1 MKEKI
6 VLQVDCDAPRKTR
19 ACSGLRML
27 VGILGL
33 LMVLAPLAWAGWVE
47 DLPDKTVIHLKIW
60 QLPDPSSSEVGTQ
73 ADVAVIKELTRRFPV
88 LFAERYRDVY
98 KRHPEKYGRH
108 CWDRVELALH
118 QFSGITIEGMGIDSG
133 PLMAIA
139 GGVAPDVIFVNFRQ
153 SDTYIQQ
160 GFLYPLDKPEDNYIA
175 SLTEAEKAFRIHPKV
190 VPVICRK
197 GPDGKKHI
205 WAMPLGG
212 VLGKIMLYRK
222 DLLDANNIPYPNNDW
237 TWDDFF
243 AICQKVADPGQG
255 VYGTIY
261 PVGFS
266 ESGYWVTYLWS
277 AGGEVIEYDE
287 ARDEWRAVFNS
298 PAGVQAL
305 DFYTR
310 LCNEIWHD
318 KDGRKRYGYVVR
330 DSSSATWRKWAMG
343 QIAFFTTYI
352 NEKTFTQINPDIT
365 GIVAVPKGPGG
376 HRGAELNS
384 AMQGIFAGVKD
395 PVIRD
400 AAWEYMRF
408 VDCEDA
414 VRIRTSIQVEGGLG
428 RFINPRYLR
437 MFGYEDIVRLAP
449 KGIEE
454 CFNIAIETSR
464 PEPYGRNCQQVFEM
478 LTKPLV
484 KAADLTIA
492 GAMPNDP
499 AQRTALLQSILDE
512 SVRETNEKMIGR
524 VSPRELLKRRISAG
538 VVLALIVIAFGFVFR
553 NIAKVFA
560 PPPSATGVPTGWGFR
575 KYVWAYVI
583 LVPAILTVL
592 VWQYLPLLLGSK
604 LAFQD
609 YRIMGG
615 TTWVWV
621 DNFGAVLWD
630 LEWWAAVWNSVR
642 YCVLVVSLT
651 FLPPVILAVLLQ
663 EIPVGKML
671 FRTLFYLPAV
681 ITGLVVIYLWK
692 SFYDPTEY
700 GVLNAVVLA
709 IPALGYIGLAA
720 IFFLIL
726 FFFAKRLYIHQ
737 RYGLAL
743 VCLAAGGIVAW
754 FFFSFALPILNQPG
768 IPWYQA
774 LLKTAPEPSRWLLDP
789 KTAMFCCVLP
799 MVWAGMGPGCL
810 IYLAALKGIADD
822 FYEAADID
830 GATFIDKILFI
841 VIPMLKP
848 LLVIQFVGIFIS
860 SWNSAAFI
868 LAMTGGASGTTVA
881 GLQIFYKAYLYLKFG
896 PATAMAWMLGFM
908 LIGFTVHQLRILS
921 RLEFKTTGDKK

>member
-1 MKEKI
+1 MFYSWSR
-6 VLQVDCDAPRKTR
+6 VALWMR
-19 ACSGLRML
+19 A
-27 VGILGL
+27 GIWGL
-33 LMVLAPLAWAGWVE
+33 LMVLAPLGWAGWVE

-60 QLPDPSSSEVGTQ
+60 DLPDPSNPAPSVH
-73 ADVAVIKELTRRFPV
+73 ADVAAINELIRRFPV
-88 LFAERYRDVY
+88 LFAERYRDAY
-98 KRHPEKYGRH
+98 TRNPKKYGRH
-108 CWDRVELALH
+108 RWDRVELALH
-118 QFSGITIEGMGIDSG
+118 KFSGIRIEGMSMDSG

-139 GGVAPDVIFVNFRQ
+139 GGVAPDVVYVNFRQ
-153 SDTYIQQ
+153 SDTYINQ
-160 GFLYPLDKPEDNYIA
+160 GFLYPLDKPEDNYFA
-175 SLTEAEKAFRIHPKV
+175 SLTEAEKAFRIHPKIM
-190 VPVICRK
+190 PVIYRK
-197 GPDGKKHI
+197 GPDGQKHL
-205 WAMPLGG
+205 WAMPQGG
-212 VLGKIMLYRK
+212 IMAKVVLYRK

-243 AICQKVADPGQG
+243 AICQKVADPGNG
-255 VYGTIY
+255 VYGAIY

-266 ESGYWVTYLWS
+266 EGAYWMTFLWS

-287 ARDEWRAVFNS
+287 AKDEWRAVFNS

-318 KDGRKRYGYVVR
+318 KNGRKRYGYVIR
-330 DSSSATWRKWAMG
+330 DSALAGGPRWSMG
-343 QIAFFTTYI
+343 QIAFMTTYI
-352 NEKTFTQINPDIT
+352 DEKMFTQINPDVT

-376 HRGAELNS
+376 QRGAELNS
-384 AMQGIFAGVKD
+384 RMQGIFAGVKD

-400 AAWEYMRF
+400 AAWEFLRF
-408 VDCEDA
+408 ADCEDA
-414 VRIRTSIQVEGGLG
+414 VRIRTRVQVEGGLG
-428 RFINPRYLR
+428 RFVNPRYLR
-437 MFGYEDIVRLAP
+437 MFGYEDMLRFAP
-449 KGIEE
+449 KEIEE
-454 CFNIAIETSR
+454 CFNIAIGTGR
-464 PEPYGRNCQQVFEM
+464 PEPYGRNCQMVYQII
-478 LTKPLV
+478 TKPLV
-484 KAADLTIA
+484 KAANLTIT
-492 GAMPNDP
+492 GVMPADP
-499 AQRTALLQSILDE
+499 LRRTALLQSILDE
-512 SVRETNEKMIGR
+512 STRETNEKMVGR
-524 VSPRELLKRRISAG
+524 VSPQDLLKRRVSAV
-538 VVLALIVIAFGFVFR
+538 VVLVLIGVTFGFVFR
-553 NIAKVFA
+553 NIARVFA
-560 PPPSATGVPTGWGFR
+560 PPPSATGVPMGWGFR
-575 KYVWAYVI
+575 KYAWAYVI
-583 LVPAILTVL
+583 LVPALLTIL
-592 VWQYLPLLLGSK
+592 VWHYLPLLFGSK
-604 LAFQD
+604 MAFQD

-615 TTWVWV
+615 SAWVWV

-630 LEWWAAVWNSVR
+630 ADWWTCVWNSVR

-663 EIPVGKML
+663 EIPVGKIL

-768 IPWYQA
+768 IHWYQA
-774 LLKTAPEPSRWLLDP
+774 LLKTAPEPNRWLLDP

-799 MVWAGMGPGCL
+799 LVWAGMGPGCL
-810 IYLAALKGIADD
+810 LYLAALKGIADD

-830 GATFIDKILFI
+830 GATFIDKILFV
-841 VIPMLKP
+841 VIPLLKP
-848 LLVIQFVGIFIS
+848 LLIIQFVGVFIA
-860 SWNSAAFI
+860 SWNSDAFI
-868 LAMTGGASGTTVA
+868 LAMTGGTSGTTVA
-881 GLQIFYKAYLYLKFG
+881 GLHIFYQAYMFLKFG
-896 PATAMAWMLGFM
+896 PATAMAWILGFM
-908 LIGFTVHQLRILS
+908 LIGFTVQQLRILS